1 MDQLYIVMLV
11 VLGILA
17 ILDLVVGVTNDA
29 VNFLNSAIGSKAVSF
44 KTIMLVASIGIAVGA
59 VFSSGMM
66 EIARDGIVTPSMF
79 SFNDIMIIF
88 FAVMVA
94 DVLLL
99 DVFNSIGLPTSTTVS
114 IIFELLGAG
123 VCLAL
128 IKIYFLD
135 QNNDIYDFI
144 NTKKA
149 GEIVYSILLS
159 VGLSFALGGL
169 VQYLSRLVFTF
180 HYEKKL
186 KYFGAIFGG
195 LAFTAIFYFLFIKGI
210 GGTPLSSKIVENI
223 FTGATQDALSQLNSY
238 YHSNFATLEEVLKAK
253 KGFLIFN
260 ENGSLCEINLTFKG
274 YLEHYYLKIIGL
286 GLVFFTLLS
295 FLLSSVF
302 KVNILR
308 IIIIMGTFS
317 LAMAFAGND
326 LVNFIGVPLAAFEAY
341 NIFSDAGGTNAK
353 TFMMGDLAK
362 DDIVANIYYLI
373 LAGIVMVI
381 TLWTSKKAKSV
392 IETGVNL
399 SRQGDGVEKFD
410 PNFLSR
416 FIVRSGIY
424 LGQGINYFLP
434 EKLQLQIDKRFDKV
448 DLNKKDKIDA
458 PAFDMVRASVNLI
471 VASILISVGTSMKLP
486 LSTTY
491 VTFMVAMGTSF
502 ADRAWDRES
511 AVYRIAGVF
520 NVIGGWFITAFFA
533 FLGGFVLALLLYLGE
548 AFAFLGIVVLLS
560 ILLYK
565 SSKRFN
571 KKEKEEIEL
580 KKLKREDIVT
590 INEVIN
596 ESSDQISRVL
606 SSINKLYSNVIDN
619 LGMQELG
626 KLKENKKTLK
636 KLEKEIDE
644 LKSNIYFFIKNL
656 DETSLEAS
664 KFYVVILGYLQD
676 LIQSSEFVTNNSYN
690 HVNNNHKQLKFNQIR
705 DLKSIDNELSIL
717 YSGLE
722 TIFKNKDFDEINNVL
737 NEKGK
742 ISAHISDL
750 LAKQIER
757 IRTIETSPKNSKL
770 YLGILLETNDL
781 VNNTMRLLDL
791 FVEFNN
797 HVKSKK

>member
-1 MDQLYIVMLV
+1 MDQIYIVMLL
-11 VLGILA
+11 VLGLLA
-17 ILDLVVGVTNDA
+17 ILDLVVGVSNDA

-44 KTIMLVASIGIAVGA
+44 ETIMIVASFGIAIGA
-59 VFSSGMM
+59 IFSSGMM
-66 EIARDGIVTPSMF
+66 EIARDGIITPSMF

-88 FAVMVA
+88 LAVMVA
-94 DVLLL
+94 DILLL

-123 VCLAL
+123 ICIAL
-128 IKIYFLD
+128 IKIYYLD
-135 QNNDIYDFI
+135 QDNVVYDFI

-149 GEIVYSILLS
+149 SEIVYSILLS
-159 VGLSFALGGL
+159 VALSFGLGSFI
-169 VQYLSRLVFTF
+169 QYISRLVFTF
-180 HYEKKL
+180 QYEKKL

-195 LAFTAIFYFLFIKGI
+195 IAFTAIFYFLFIKGI
-210 GGTPLSSKIVENI
+210 ADTPLSKKEVELI
-223 FTGATQDALSQLNSY
+223 FSGSTQDALASLN
-238 YHSNFATLEEVLKAK
+238 NFYNENFSTIEALLKAK
-253 KGFLIFN
+253 KGFLKFN
-260 ENGSLCEINLTFKG
+260 ENGENCIINLTFKG
-274 YLEHYYLKIIGL
+274 YLEHFYLKIIGI
-286 GLVFFTLLS
+286 GFVSFTILS
-295 FLLSSVF
+295 FVLSHFF
-302 KVNILR
+302 KLNILR
-308 IIIIMGTFS
+308 LIIIVGTFS

-326 LVNFIGVPLAAFEAY
+326 LVNFIGVPLAALESY
-341 NIFSDAGGTNAK
+341 NIFNEAGSNGAK

-362 DDIVANIYYLI
+362 DDIVAPFYYLV
-373 LAGIVMVI
+373 LAGLVMVI
-381 TLWTSKKAKSV
+381 TLCTSKKARSV
-392 IETGVNL
+392 IETELNL
-399 SRQGDGVEKFD
+399 SRQSEGAEKFS

-416 FIVRSGIY
+416 YIVRIGI
-424 LGQGINYFLP
+424 LIGMGINYFLP
-434 EKLQLQIDKRFDKV
+434 EKLQVKIDKRFEKIE
-448 DLNKKDKIDA
+448 LNKKQRIDA
-458 PAFDMVRASVNLI
+458 PMFDMVRAAVNLV
-471 VASILISVGTSMKLP
+471 VASILISIGTSMKLP

-491 VTFMVAMGTSF
+491 VTFMVAMGSSF

-520 NVIGGWFITAFFA
+520 NVIGGWFVTAFFA
-533 FLGGFVLALLLYLGE
+533 FLGAFVIVGILYFGE
-548 AFAFLGIVVLLS
+548 TYAFFGIIVLFS

-565 SSKRFN
+565 NSKNFT
-571 KKEKEEIEL
+571 KKRAEQEEL

-596 ESSDQISRVL
+596 ESSDQISKVL
-606 SSINKLYSNVIDN
+606 ADINKLYSNVIDN

-626 KLKENKKTLK
+626 KLKDNKKSLK

-676 LIQSSEFVTNNSYN
+676 LIQSLDFITNNSFN

-705 DLKSIDNELSIL
+705 DLKSIDNELTAL

-722 TIFKNKDFDEINNVL
+722 TIFKNKDFDKINAIL
-737 NEKGK
+737 KEKGK
-742 ISAHISDL
+742 ISQHISDL

-770 YLGILLETNDL
+770 YFGILLETNDL